1 MVLKIL
7 DSDCLYYFFM
17 ITYNTEKSFRTKKLD
32 ISYYEVDNLPFGI
45 VHLSD
50 LHNIQN
56 DESILNVIEHYNPE
70 VVAVTGDIVGKK
82 FEYEK
87 SLNLLKT
94 LASKTK
100 VFFVSGNHER
110 GKNRKEVLKKLDEVG
125 ITVLDDKSVI
135 YKNVTFTGLNN
146 YRNQKHV
153 APPGFNILLV
163 HEPELTC
170 LYEGYDIV
178 LSGHAHGGQWR
189 FFGRGIYST
198 SQGLFPSLTAGINP
212 NNTIISRGLG
222 DITKVPRINNNH
234 EIIIL
239 NGKS

>member
-7 DSDCLYYFFM
+7 DNDCLYYFFM
-17 ITYNTEKSFRTKKLD
+17 ITYNKDKSFKTKKLD
-32 ISYYEVDNLPFGI
+32 ISYYEVDNLPFSI
-45 VHLSD
+45 AHLSD
-50 LHNIQN
+50 LHNVQN
-56 DESILNVIEHYNPE
+56 DELILSAIEHYKPE
-70 VVAVTGDIVGKK
+70 VVAVTGDIVGKNL
-82 FEYEK
+82 EYEK
-87 SLNLLKT
+87 SLILLKT

-110 GKNRKEVLKKLDEVG
+110 GKNRKEVLSRLGEAG
-125 ITVLDDKSVI
+125 IIILDDKSII
-135 YKNVTFTGLNN
+135 YKNVAFTGLNK

-163 HEPELTC
+163 HEPELTY
-170 LYEGYDIV
+170 LYKGYDIV

-189 FFGRGIYST
+189 FFGKGIYST
-198 SQGLFPSLTAGINP
+198 SQGLFPSLTSGINP

>member
-1 MVLKIL
+1 MVLKISGI
-7 DSDCLYYFFM
+7 DYLYYFFM
-17 ITYNTEKSFRTKKLD
+17 ITYSKDKSFKTKKLD
-32 ISYYEVDNLPFGI
+32 ISYYEVDDLPFSI

-50 LHNIQN
+50 LHNVQD
-56 DESILNVIEHYNPE
+56 DELILNAIEHYKPE
-70 VVAVTGDIVGKK
+70 VVAVTGDIVGKNL
-82 FEYEK
+82 EYEK
-87 SLNLLKT
+87 SLNLLKM
-94 LASKTK
+94 LAPKIK

-110 GKNRKEVLKKLDEVG
+110 GKNRKEVLKKLDESG
-125 ITVLDDKSVI
+125 IIILDDKSII
-135 YKNVTFTGLNN
+135 YKNVAFTGLNK

-163 HEPELTC
+163 HEPELTY

-189 FFGRGIYST
+189 FFGRGIFST

-222 DITKVPRINNNH
+222 DITKVPRINNKH
-234 EIIIL
+234 EMIIL

>member
-1 MVLKIL
+1 
-7 DSDCLYYFFM
+7 M
-17 ITYNTEKSFRTKKLD
+17 ITYSKDKSFKTKKLD
-32 ISYYEVDNLPFGI
+32 ISYYEVDDLPFSI
-45 VHLSD
+45 AHLSD
-50 LHNIQN
+50 LHNVQN

-70 VVAVTGDIVGKK
+70 VAVVTGDIVGKNL
-82 FEYEK
+82 EYEK

-94 LASKTK
+94 LASKMK

-110 GKNRKEVLKKLDEVG
+110 GKNRKEILKKLDETG
-125 ITVLDDKSVI
+125 IIVLDDKSVI
-135 YKNVTFTGLNN
+135 YKNVTFTGLNR

-153 APPGFNILLV
+153 ASPGFNILLV
-163 HEPELTC
+163 HEPELTY

-189 FFGRGIYST
+189 FFGKGVYST
-198 SQGLFPSLTAGINP
+198 SQGLFPSLTSGINP

-222 DITKVPRINNNH
+222 DITKVPRINNKH

-239 NGKS
+239 SKRS